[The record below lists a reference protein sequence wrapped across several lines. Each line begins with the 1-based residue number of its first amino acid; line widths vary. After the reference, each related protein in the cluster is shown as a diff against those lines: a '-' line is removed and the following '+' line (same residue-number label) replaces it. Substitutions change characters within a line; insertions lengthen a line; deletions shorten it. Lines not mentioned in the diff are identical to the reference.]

1 MKLFTL
7 GPVEMFEETMKIGGQ
22 QVPYFRNQEFSDIVL
37 RSSQNIKRLLGADDN
52 SQAIFLT
59 GSGTA
64 AMEATVINCFTEA
77 DRLLVIDGGGFGH
90 RFVELCELHKIPYVA
105 VKVQENQTL
114 TRQMIEEAAQGQK
127 FTGLLVNI
135 HESSTGQ
142 LYDIEMLSDY
152 CKENGLFFVV
162 DAISSFLADPYDVKK
177 YGVDVTILSS
187 QKALSLAPGLSIVVL
202 SDRILK
208 ERVEKIPSSCMLTAR
223 RDLADKVIGLDLGA
237 DDYVTKPFEM
247 EELLARIRAGLRRS
261 EDTTVLQL
269 ADLSLNLLTREVM
282 QLGAKSGVG
291 FDIAENIL
299 AQARDTAAKINRT
312 NCQFVACNILEI
324 DENYYSKFDFI
335 FFTIGAI
342 TWFADL
348 KELFAV
354 VTKCLKPGGIMLIHD
369 FHPFVNMLPI
379 PGEEPYDENNLN
391 QVAYSYFRNEPWIEN
406 HGMGYMS
413 ETYESKTFTSYSHT
427 LSAIL
432 NGAIQSGLT
441 IKRFDEFDYDIG
453 ITGVYDGKG
462 YPMSFLL
469 MSQKQ

>member
-208 ERVEKIPSSCMLTAR
+208 ERVEKIPSSCMYLDFKSHLENAKRGQTPFTPAVRVIIELDEILKMLINIGTSAYIDHVKTLAEDFR
-223 RDLADKVIGLDLGA
+223 RKAVGIGL
-237 DDYVTKPFEM
+237 
-247 EELLARIRAGLRRS
+247 ELP
-261 EDTTVLQL
+261 Q
-269 ADLSLNLLTREVM
+269 
-282 QLGAKSGVG
+282 
-291 FDIAENIL
+291 
-299 AQARDTAAKINRT
+299 
-312 NCQFVACNILEI
+312 
-324 DENYYSKFDFI
+324 
-335 FFTIGAI
+335 
-342 TWFADL
+342 
-348 KELFAV
+348 
-354 VTKCLKPGGIMLIHD
+354 
-369 FHPFVNMLPI
+369 
-379 PGEEPYDENNLN
+379 
-391 QVAYSYFRNEPWIEN
+391 
-406 HGMGYMS
+406 
-413 ETYESKTFTSYSHT
+413 
-427 LSAIL
+427 
-432 NGAIQSGLT
+432 
-441 IKRFDEFDYDIG
+441 
-453 ITGVYDGKG
+453 
-462 YPMSFLL
+462 YPMSNAATTIIFPKGNAKKVYEELIEKYGIVVNPNGGHQADYAL
-469 MSQKQ
+469 RVAHIGNHVLEDNTFIIDALNQILTGEK

>member
-1 MKLFTL
+1 MSYILNNKAAW
-7 GPVEMFEETMKIGGQ
+7 EEAFEHRLDNWGEDNHKILQ
-22 QVPYFRNQEFSDIVL
+22 TRELP
-37 RSSQNIKRLLGADDN
+37 
-52 SQAIFLT
+52 FL
-59 GSGTA
+59 
-64 AMEATVINCFTEA
+64 EA
-77 DRLLVIDGGGFGH
+77 DVIL
-90 RFVELCELHKIPYVA
+90 ELKKIDFLG
-105 VKVQENQTL
+105 KD
-114 TRQMIEEAAQGQK
+114 IAQ
-127 FTGLLVNI
+127 FCCN
-135 HESSTGQ
+135 
-142 LYDIEMLSDY
+142 
-152 CKENGLFFVV
+152 NG
-162 DAISSFLADPYDVKK
+162 
-177 YGVDVTILSS
+177 
-187 QKALSLAPGLSIVVL
+187 
-202 SDRILK
+202 R
-208 ERVEKIPSSCMLTAR
+208 
-223 RDLADKVIGLDLGA
+223 
-237 DDYVTKPFEM
+237 
-247 EELLARIRAGLRRS
+247 ELLS
-261 EDTTVLQL
+261 
-269 ADLSLNLLTREVM
+269 VM